1 MSLPSHLHLPV
12 IINRLYALLVRF
24 HEVLGDPDEAGRRED
39 ADSADGGDTK
49 AEHECEGFHH
59 VLFALLTPA
68 ASGRRARKREPPGC
82 CTA

>member
-49 AEHECEGFHH
+49 AEHEC
-59 VLFALLTPA
+59 
-68 ASGRRARKREPPGC
+68 
-82 CTA
+82 